1 MRSNRGLPFVGGFSL
16 MEVKRANGSTVTVL
30 AQEREIISGRR
41 KAFFTHSE
49 WQILDYLYQ
58 RKGTTVPREELVKVL
73 WGEDKDTPTRT
84 VDVHISNI
92 RKKLFTI
99 KGIRIDSRYGMGYR
113 LVELSRF

>member
-1 MRSNRGLPFVGGFSL
+1 MEIKRG
-16 MEVKRANGSTVTVL
+16 NGSTVTVIPE
-30 AQEREIISGRR
+30 EREIISGRR

-49 WQILDYLYQ
+49 WEILDYLYQ
-58 RKGTTVPREELVKVL
+58 RKGTTVPRDELIKVL
-73 WGEDKDTPTRT
+73 WGDEKGTPTRT

-92 RKKLFTI
+92 RKKLFPI